1 MAEKIIH
8 EVIGVIT
15 GIDYEKRI
23 VKVKELPGAVL
34 FELKW
39 REKPEVVDDLMRKQ
53 KPGFRVKV
61 TTMKDMNEDTPA
73 FWITNCVFDEDYKKH
88 KSAYA
93 QSPEEQKLVLLQS
106 SMRTGAMVFAAML
119 GMPNVVAD
127 KEEPLVKTF
136 DGIMNKIVARAIED
150 AATLQAEAKK

>member
-8 EVIGVIT
+8 EVRGVIT

-61 TTMKDMNEDTPA
+61 TTTKDMNEDVPQ
-73 FWITNCVFDEDYKKH
+73 FWITNCTFDEDYKKSR
-88 KSAYA
+88 SAYA

-106 SMRTGAMVFAAML
+106 NFRTGAMVFTALLNAYAPRIPGQTQQDVAVIFNTAM
-119 GMPNVVAD
+119 D
-127 KEEPLVKTF
+127 H
-136 DGIMNKIVARAIED
+136 IRARAIAD
-150 AATLQAEAKK
+150 AVILNY